1 MVFNR
6 RESRRKTNGKVRRK
20 EKGFCELELTQRF
33 LRSSLALPP
42 PDRALHRLGAVQLG
56 IVGNGYMIMAVTAF
70 VVTLSATSIQVTL
83 SSPLFT
89 SQDYP
94 KTDVGLIAQRAFLL
108 ANIGLLPVYALWWF
122 IEPVMHSLGQPDS
135 LAKGLT
141 PFLRVLVLGQPGQ

>member
-1 MVFNR
+1 
-6 RESRRKTNGKVRRK
+6 
-20 EKGFCELELTQRF
+20 
-33 LRSSLALPP
+33 
-42 PDRALHRLGAVQLG
+42 
-56 IVGNGYMIMAVTAF
+56 MIMAVTAF

-122 IEPVMHSLGQPDS
+122 IEPVMRSLGQPDS
-135 LAKGLT
+135 LANGLT
-141 PFLRVLVLGQPGQ
+141 PLLRVLVLGQPGQWGQLSNDTGGKGLTSHLIWGRFRSDGGLQVVSASARFVEQPVSSVDVR